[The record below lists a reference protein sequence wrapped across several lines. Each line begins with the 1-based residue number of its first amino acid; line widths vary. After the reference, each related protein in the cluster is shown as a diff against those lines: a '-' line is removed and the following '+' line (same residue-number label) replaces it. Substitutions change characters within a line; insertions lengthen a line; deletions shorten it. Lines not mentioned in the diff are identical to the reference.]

1 MKSDDLVEY
10 AKTVIRQEASS
21 VSAMADRLNGSFND
35 AVAAVLDCKGRVIVS
50 GMGKSGLIGRKIAA
64 TFNSTGISSFF
75 LHPAEAVHGD
85 LGLVR
90 SDDIML
96 LISKSGQ
103 IDDLA
108 YIIAAAKRI
117 GVKIITLNGTPNSP
131 LEQRSDICLD
141 CSVEMEA
148 CPNNVVPTSSST
160 AALVM
165 GDALALALVKARDF
179 SLEELASFHPAGFIG
194 KRLLKHVSEVHHTG
208 EELPII
214 DAKAPITEMLLV
226 MTSKRLGCVFMVDA
240 SGRPVGIFTD
250 GDLRRLLERGKD
262 FFSLTA
268 GEAMHA
274 NPKAIAQSS
283 ILDAALAMME
293 SYSIT
298 QLATLDEQKR
308 LVGVI
313 HLHDILR
320 SKLV

>member
-1 MKSDDLVEY
+1 MKPEDLVAY
-10 AKTVIRQEASS
+10 AQSVIRQEAAS
-21 VSAMADRLNGSFND
+21 VAAMADRLNGSFN
-35 AVAAVLDCKGRVIVS
+35 AAVQAIMECKGRVIVA
-50 GMGKSGLIGRKIAA
+50 GMGKSGLIGRKITA
-64 TFNSTGISSFF
+64 TFNSTGVSSFF

-108 YIIAAAKRI
+108 YIIAAARRI
-117 GVKIITLNGTPNSP
+117 GVPIIVLNGTPNSP
-131 LEQRSDICLD
+131 LAQKADIILD

-165 GDALALALVKARDF
+165 GDALALALVKARNF
-179 SLEELASFHPAGFIG
+179 SMEELASYHPAGFIG
-194 KRLLKHVSEVHHTG
+194 RRLLKQVSEVHHTG
-208 EELPII
+208 DELPII
-214 DAKAPITEMLLV
+214 DPHAKISEMLLE
-226 MTSKRLGCVFMVDA
+226 MTSKRLGCVFTIDA
-240 SGRPVGIFTD
+240 HGRPTGIFTD

-262 FFSLTA
+262 FFNLTA
-268 GEAMHA
+268 DDAMHR
-274 NPKAIAQSS
+274 NPRSISESA

-293 SYSIT
+293 RFSIT
-298 QLATLDEQKR
+298 QLGTVSPDGR

-313 HLHDILR
+313 HLHDILK

>member
-1 MKSDDLVEY
+1 MKSEDLVAY
-10 AKTVIRQEASS
+10 AQSVIRQEASS
-21 VSAMADRLNGSFND
+21 VAAMADRLNGSFND
-35 AVAAVLDCKGRVIVS
+35 AVQAILECKGRVIVA
-50 GMGKSGLIGRKIAA
+50 GMGKSGLIGRKITA
-64 TFNSTGISSFF
+64 TLNSTGISSFF

-90 SDDIML
+90 SDDILL

-103 IDDLA
+103 IDDMA

-117 GVKIITLNGTPNSP
+117 GVKIVVLNGTPNSP
-131 LEQRSDICLD
+131 LEQRADINLD

-179 SLEELASFHPAGFIG
+179 SLEDMANYHPAGFIG
-194 KRLLKHVSEVHHTG
+194 RRLLKHASEVHHTG
-208 EELPII
+208 DELPLI
-214 DAKAPITEMLLV
+214 DPQAKISEMLLV
-226 MTSKRLGCVFMVDA
+226 MTSKRLGCVFTIDKD
-240 SGRPVGIFTD
+240 GKPVGVFTD

-262 FFSLTA
+262 FFNLTA
-268 GEAMHA
+268 SEAMHS
-274 NPKAIAQSS
+274 NPKSIPETA

-293 SYSIT
+293 RYSIT
-298 QLATLDEQKR
+298 QLATVDEAKR

-313 HLHDILR
+313 HLHDILK